1 MPHSK
6 TKKIRRRG
14 AQKGK
19 RGKIRARMSAPTRR
33 GTIRRTPRK
42 LQQRRGQLPPPP
54 LQVGPSVE
62 TTRRFL
68 QIANHHAIHGNYA
81 KSAAAFAI
89 ATASAGALV
98 AQHPHAARAPMV
110 PPEHDHLSGPG
121 ANIFPGY
128 FKWQTHPV
136 PHQLPTLSRK
146 EKRKENRRLRQAGK
160 KNTQRTRRRHK
171 REQKAIRHILA
182 ASTHS
187 RNPRMGKL
195 NYRRGKRG
203 GKTRRAARIS

>member
-6 TKKIRRRG
+6 TKKIRQRA

-19 RGKIRARMSAPTRR
+19 RGKIRPRMSAPTRR
-33 GTIRRTPRK
+33 LTIRRTPRK

-81 KSAAAFAI
+81 KSAAAFAT

-98 AQHPHAARAPMV
+98 AQHPHATRAPMV
-110 PPEHDHLSGPG
+110 PPKHDHLSGPG

-128 FKWQTHPV
+128 FKWQTYT
-136 PHQLPTLSRK
+136 QERQIQKLSRK
-146 EKRKENRRLRQAGK
+146 EKRKENRRLRQAAK

-171 REQKAIRHILA
+171 RQQETIRRII
-182 ASTHS
+182 ASSRHS
-187 RNPRMGKL
+187 RNPAMGRL
-195 NYRRGKRG
+195 NYRRGRRNN
-203 GKTRRAARIS
+203 KTRRVSRN